1 MSRTKYHVSND
12 DRDILYATDSIRR
25 FAGSQIFM
33 QNLAELSLGCV
44 YGTHLHFQW

>member
-1 MSRTKYHVSND
+1 MHKMRIQCAIVVFCQNSP
-12 DRDILYATDSIRR
+12 IRR
-25 FAGSQIFM
+25 FADSQIFM